1 MLNSI
6 ELLRRL
12 EKAGVKLALNDQEQL
27 ISLSSKASITDEI
40 AGLIREHKSALMALL
55 KARNAFEKPIRSR
68 DGYMKP
74 SAEALVSH
82 MDLCDKSFGIP
93 LRKRLW
99 SKYLA
104 KYRAA
109 VE

>member
-55 KARNAFEKPIRSR
+55 KARNAFEKPIVSTGQRKGPLSSPQSGRHYSGLSR
-68 DGYMKP
+68 
-74 SAEALVSH
+74 
-82 MDLCDKSFGIP
+82 
-93 LRKRLW
+93 RR
-99 SKYLA
+99 
-104 KYRAA
+104 R
-109 VE
+109 